1 VGRRS
6 GGRSCACVCSDRR
19 VQADETLDRR
29 CSRNCQHASCRK
41 GVWIAIV
48 EGPQNRRHSQD
59 SLSVLYVQEGMPL
72 SLLGCITI
80 SDIIHVQC
88 DHNRRLRGIIPKAKT
103 PFDLSRRVEDWDRQN
118 YEAVA
123 IHSPRRV
130 GEVQQSLA
138 HASSTDERSSTPPD
152 TCSPSAGTMMNSST
166 RIFRWT

>member
-1 VGRRS
+1 
-6 GGRSCACVCSDRR
+6 
-19 VQADETLDRR
+19 
-29 CSRNCQHASCRK
+29 
-41 GVWIAIV
+41 V

-152 TCSPSAGTMMNSST
+152 TCSPSAGYDDEQLNEEFSLDVNDLDDDCVQQSEPSGFAFVQSSAD
-166 RIFRWT
+166 R